1 MTNWITDDTRKFLS
15 RGYLGEG
22 QSVED
27 RVAAVGQ
34 RAGEILGRPDIGRKI
49 TEYLLNGWM
58 SLSSP
63 IWSNFGLARAL
74 PISCNNVYLDDT
86 MDSILLKTAEI
97 GAQTKYGA
105 GTSAYYGALRG
116 RGAGISGGGSSYGAV
131 HFMQMAETT
140 TSVVSQSNVRR
151 GSVAVYLPADHPDI
165 MEHLTIRTKAS
176 PLQNVQPAVCITDK
190 FLDDALNGNDE
201 KKQITFA
208 EILKRRRAN
217 GRPFIFFH
225 DNANRFAADVYR
237 AQKRTIW
244 SSNLC
249 TEIMLP
255 ATAKESFVCNL
266 LSLNVIHYDDW
277 KDTDLVKVAIYLLDA
292 VMSEYIEK
300 TKDLMF
306 MDSSYRFALHHR
318 ALGLGILG
326 WHSLLQSK
334 MIAFESPEAAV
345 LNIKIFSQMQAQ
357 SYEASEQLGREYG
370 VPEMLLN
377 FKRRNSTTMAIA
389 PTKSSAFI
397 LGQASEGIGLVENN
411 YFVPD
416 LQKGKF
422 TFRNPYLE
430 KVLGQKN
437 KDTAD
442 VWRSILLKGGSVQHL
457 DVLSDHEK
465 KVFRT
470 ASEVSQDV
478 VIEQAAARQ
487 RFIDQGQS
495 LNLKMPPNVTPK
507 EQMRLTLKAHKMGLK
522 SLYYQES
529 TNPSQALARENEACA
544 ACEA

>member
-1 MTNWITDDTRKFLS
+1 MTTWITDDTRKFLS
-15 RGYLGEG
+15 RGYLREAV
-22 QSVED
+22 SVED
-27 RVAAVGQ
+27 RIAEVGK
-34 RAGEILGRPDIGRKI
+34 RAGEILDRPDIGKKI
-49 TEYLLNGWM
+49 SEYLMNGWM

-63 IWSNFGLARAL
+63 IWSNFGLARGL
-74 PISCNNVYLDDT
+74 PISCNNVFMDDT

-151 GSVAVYLPADHPDI
+151 GSIAVYLPADHPDI
-165 MEHLTIRTKAS
+165 DEHLTIRTKAS
-176 PLQNVQPAVCITDK
+176 PLQNVQPAVSITDK
-190 FLDDALNGNDE
+190 FLEDA
-201 KKQITFA
+201 FA
-208 EILKRRRAN
+208 GSERNQAVFAKILERRRAN

-237 AQKRTIW
+237 DQKRTIW

-255 ATAKESFVCNL
+255 STARESFVCNL
-266 LSLNVIHYDDW
+266 LSLNVLHYDDW

-300 TKDLMF
+300 TKDLPF

-334 MIAFESPEAAV
+334 MIAFESAEASI
-345 LNIKIFSQMQAQ
+345 LNIKIFQQMQAQ
-357 SYEASEQLGREYG
+357 SYEASELLGREYG
-370 VPEMLLN
+370 VPEMLIN
-377 FKRRNSTTMAIA
+377 YKRRNSTTMAIA

-397 LGQASEGIGLVENN
+397 LGQASEGIGLFENN

-437 KDTAD
+437 MDNAET
-442 VWRSILLKGGSVQHL
+442 WRSILLREGSVQHL
-457 DVLSDHEK
+457 DILTDHEK
-465 KVFRT
+465 AVFRT
-470 ASEVSQDV
+470 ASEVSMDK
-478 VIEQAAARQ
+478 VIEQAAARG
-487 RFIDQGQS
+487 RYIDQGQS

-507 EQMRLTLKAHKMGLK
+507 EQMRLTLKAHKLGLK

-529 TNPSQALARENEACA
+529 TNPAQALARSNESCV

>member
-1 MTNWITDDTRKFLS
+1 
-15 RGYLGEG
+15 
-22 QSVED
+22 
-27 RVAAVGQ
+27 
-34 RAGEILGRPDIGRKI
+34 
-49 TEYLLNGWM
+49 
-58 SLSSP
+58 
-63 IWSNFGLARAL
+63 
-74 PISCNNVYLDDT
+74 
-86 MDSILLKTAEI
+86 
-97 GAQTKYGA
+97 
-105 GTSAYYGALRG
+105 
-116 RGAGISGGGSSYGAV
+116 
-131 HFMQMAETT
+131 MQMAETT

-151 GSVAVYLPADHPDI
+151 GSIAVYLPADHPDI
-165 MEHLTIRTKAS
+165 DEHLTIRTKAS
-176 PLQNVQPAVCITDK
+176 PLQNVQPAVSITDK
-190 FLDDALNGNDE
+190 FLEDA
-201 KKQITFA
+201 FA
-208 EILKRRRAN
+208 GSERNQAVFAKILERRRAN

-237 AQKRTIW
+237 DQKRTIW

-255 ATAKESFVCNL
+255 STARESFVCNL
-266 LSLNVIHYDDW
+266 LSLNVLHYDDW

-300 TKDLMF
+300 TKDLPF

-334 MIAFESPEAAV
+334 MIAFESAEASI
-345 LNIKIFSQMQAQ
+345 LNIKIFQQMQAQ
-357 SYEASEQLGREYG
+357 SYEASELLGREYG
-370 VPEMLLN
+370 VPEMLIN
-377 FKRRNSTTMAIA
+377 YKRRNSTTMAIA

-397 LGQASEGIGLVENN
+397 LGQASEGIGLFENN

-437 KDTAD
+437 MDNAET
-442 VWRSILLKGGSVQHL
+442 WRSILLREGSVQHL
-457 DVLSDHEK
+457 DILTDHEK
-465 KVFRT
+465 AVFRT
-470 ASEVSQDV
+470 ASEVSMDK
-478 VIEQAAARQ
+478 VIEQAAARG
-487 RFIDQGQS
+487 RYIDQGQS

-507 EQMRLTLKAHKMGLK
+507 EQMRLTLKAHKLGLK

-529 TNPSQALARENEACA
+529 TNPAQALARSNESCV